1 MPSHL
6 ASVKRRTL
14 LQFAGAGSVGLLA
27 GCTANGT
34 GDDTG
39 TETDSPTDSPSP
51 SPSPSPDPGTIESTS
66 FTVTKN
72 ECGTGQNSAEG
83 RVEGST
89 VTVTGVIDGSDTCHT
104 ARLEN
109 AAVDDGTLTV
119 AVVAYVPTDKEDA
132 MCGECIVDIAYEA
145 TVGFDGGPPDRAV
158 VTHDGERVT
167 EFSLG

>member
-1 MPSHL
+1 M
-6 ASVKRRTL
+6 KRRTL

-39 TETDSPTDSPSP
+39 TETDSPTDPPSPSP
-51 SPSPSPDPGTIESTS
+51 SPSPSPDPGTIASTS
-66 FTVTKN
+66 FTVTRN

-83 RVEGST
+83 RVDGST

-104 ARLEN
+104 ARLDD
-109 AAVDDGTLTV
+109 AAVDEDGTLSV
-119 AVVAYVPTDKEDA
+119 AVASYVPTEKEDA

-145 TVGFDGGPPDRAV
+145 TVEFDGEPPNQAV
-158 VTHDGERVT
+158 VTHDGEQVA
-167 EFSLG
+167 EFTLR